1 MCVCVAVLFSRE
13 LPFTSLIWTMVEGVG
28 LQKAR
33 GIRRSKVN
41 GLSKRGRKVN
51 DKFVKDQADK
61 SERNAMGSPAVAWP
75 KFASKG
81 SAPVTEPHQR
91 RSATPKFFLLHLQL
105 QRPVSFEMLNL
116 PNLSSMAG
124 LQSKSAMA
132 ARFSLTAAFRALS
145 VSTPKRAF
153 STTLAPQSDKKLPE
167 DVPAYPYGPRQW
179 YKQADTG
186 LYGGAMIRFGNKI
199 SKGRNEGKTRRSW
212 KPNVRRKKLWSEALQ
227 EHLFIKVTRRA
238 LRTIMNE
245 GGLDNY
251 LLSDRPARL
260 KELGMFGWHLRYQVM
275 QSPTIREQF
284 RQQREKMGLPEPM
297 SFEEWI
303 KTKEEEI
310 EAKVEERLNIKT
322 VTKPRP
328 KGQADR
334 QNDAR
339 KLAAA
344 EAEP

>member
-1 MCVCVAVLFSRE
+1 
-13 LPFTSLIWTMVEGVG
+13 
-28 LQKAR
+28 
-33 GIRRSKVN
+33 
-41 GLSKRGRKVN
+41 
-51 DKFVKDQADK
+51 
-61 SERNAMGSPAVAWP
+61 
-75 KFASKG
+75 
-81 SAPVTEPHQR
+81 
-91 RSATPKFFLLHLQL
+91 
-105 QRPVSFEMLNL
+105 
-116 PNLSSMAG
+116 MAG
-124 LQSKSAMA
+124 LTSRSAMA
-132 ARFSLTAAFRALS
+132 APFSLTAAFRALS

-153 STTLAPQSDKKLPE
+153 STTLAPQSKKKLPE

-212 KPNVRRKKLWSEALQ
+212 KPNVRRKKMWSEALQ

-238 LRTIMNE
+238 LRTILNE

-275 QSPTIREQF
+275 QSPAIKEQF
-284 RQQREKMGLPEPM
+284 RQHREKMGLPEPL

-310 EAKVEERLNIKT
+310 EAKVEERLNIKAI
-322 VTKPRP
+322 TKPRP

-339 KLAAA
+339 KIAAA
-344 EAEP
+344 EVEP